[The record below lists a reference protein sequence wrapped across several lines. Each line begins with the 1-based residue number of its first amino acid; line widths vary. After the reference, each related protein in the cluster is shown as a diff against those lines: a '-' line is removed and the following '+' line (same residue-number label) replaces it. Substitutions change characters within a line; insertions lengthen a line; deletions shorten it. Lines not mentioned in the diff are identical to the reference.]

1 MIRRIEKMD
10 SEFNMKEQ
18 ENTIEP
24 ELLEQEEAPKKSP
37 KPRKKPSTKSSDKI
51 DNKYKFV
58 PLIRPIRKDEE

>member
-1 MIRRIEKMD
+1 MD
-10 SEFNMKEQ
+10 S
-18 ENTIEP
+18 ENTIES

-37 KPRKKPSTKSSDKI
+37 KPRKKASTKSSDKI